1 MKLKIDTK
9 EFEKLVRRA
18 EEEMSGIA
26 RDAYLFFKQ
35 STPYLKGNARRNTR
49 LINGD
54 TIVASYPYAERL
66 DEGYSK
72 KAPSGMTEPTEK
84 YIEKTL
90 VPTAI
95 RRIDRG

>member
-1 MKLKIDTK
+1 MKIKLDTK
-9 EFEKLVRRA
+9 EFDKLVRRA
-18 EEEMSGIA
+18 EEEISGIA

-35 STPYLKGNARRNTR
+35 STPIKKGNARRNTR

-72 KAPSGMTEPTEK
+72 QAPNGMLEPTEK

-90 VPTAI
+90 VPNAI

>member
-1 MKLKIDTK
+1 MKIQVDTK
-9 EFEKLVRRA
+9 EFDKLVQRA
-18 EEEMSGIA
+18 EEEIREIP

-35 STPYLKGNARRNTR
+35 STPYRKGNARRNTR
-49 LINGD
+49 LVNGD
-54 TIVASYPYAERL
+54 TIVAAYPYAERL

-72 KAPSGMTEPTEK
+72 KAPAGMTEPTEK

-90 VPTAI
+90 VPNAL